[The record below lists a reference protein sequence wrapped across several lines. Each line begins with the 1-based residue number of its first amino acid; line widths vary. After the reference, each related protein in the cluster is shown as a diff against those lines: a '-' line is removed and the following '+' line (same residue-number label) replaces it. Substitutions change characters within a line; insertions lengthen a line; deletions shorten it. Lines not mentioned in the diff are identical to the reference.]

1 MVTLKQQRLK
11 KEIERMQGKRDEAL
25 SRMLKAADN
34 YRKYDRTAKLL
45 YNRLL
50 KCRRDL
56 RAAVAQVHDGQELPD
71 ERQLVRDRFNA
82 RKQLYAGSA
91 M

>member
-1 MVTLKQQRLK
+1 MVTLKQQNLK
-11 KEIERMQGKRDEAL
+11 KEIERAQAKRDDAL
-25 SRMLKAADN
+25 ARMLKAADA

-56 RAAVAQVHDGQELPD
+56 RAAVAQVHDGQEPACCMHGNPLSGACD
-71 ERQLVRDRFNA
+71 ECPRPFVA
-82 RKQLYAGSA
+82 K
-91 M
+91 